1 MLCSPSGS
9 EVQRTGHS
17 SIVSSCMLVFD
28 LDAGITVPKP
38 LLGWSSL
45 RLMAFYAVQGGYNAW
60 FRVFDNKLNRR
71 RWGEYAENY
80 THGADSCGI
89 HASGAGFERSDRIES
104 WSPTPLEFEE
114 I

>member
-1 MLCSPSGS
+1 
-9 EVQRTGHS
+9 
-17 SIVSSCMLVFD
+17 
-28 LDAGITVPKP
+28 
-38 LLGWSSL
+38 
-45 RLMAFYAVQGGYNAW
+45 MASYAVQGGYNAW

>member
-1 MLCSPSGS
+1 M
-9 EVQRTGHS
+9 
-17 SIVSSCMLVFD
+17 
-28 LDAGITVPKP
+28 
-38 LLGWSSL
+38 
-45 RLMAFYAVQGGYNAW
+45 QGGYNAW
-60 FRVFDNKLNRR
+60 FRVYDNKLGRR